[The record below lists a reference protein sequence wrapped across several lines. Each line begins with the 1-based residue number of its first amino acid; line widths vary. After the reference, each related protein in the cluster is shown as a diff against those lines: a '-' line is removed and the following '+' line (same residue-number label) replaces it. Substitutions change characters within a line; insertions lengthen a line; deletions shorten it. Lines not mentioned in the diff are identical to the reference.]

1 MIVLAIETSTPAGSV
16 AVYAYDGI
24 IFEQRFSAER
34 SHSSALFTAL
44 SKARGYAGKF
54 DRIVVGLGPGSY
66 TGVRI
71 GIAAAIGMNLVFG
84 TELVGIPSVAALDV
98 SDIDYMAIGDARRGA
113 FYFTWLHRRLCQDG
127 PRLASENELRTELAA
142 HSLPVYATAP
152 VPAFPS
158 LQIVHPCAAILAEMA
173 SDQRGI
179 LQRGS
184 LEPLYLR
191 EPTITRAK
199 AAPVARRML
208 DPSPN
213 DL

>member
-1 MIVLAIETSTPAGSV
+1 MIVLAIETSTSAGGV
-16 AVYAYDGI
+16 AVYAYDGV

-44 SKARGYAGKF
+44 SKARGFAGKF

-71 GIAAAIGMNLVFG
+71 GIAAAIGMNLVFR

-98 SDIDYMAIGDARRGA
+98 DDMDYMAIGDARRSS

-127 PRLASENELRTELAA
+127 PRLASENELRIELAA
-142 HSLPVYATAP
+142 HSMPVYATTA

-158 LQIVHPCAAILAEMA
+158 LQIARPCASILAEMA
-173 SDQRGI
+173 ADGRGI
-179 LQRGS
+179 SQRGS

-191 EPTITRAK
+191 EPVITQPK
-199 AAPVARRML
+199 AAQPVRRLL
-208 DPSPN
+208 DPNPN